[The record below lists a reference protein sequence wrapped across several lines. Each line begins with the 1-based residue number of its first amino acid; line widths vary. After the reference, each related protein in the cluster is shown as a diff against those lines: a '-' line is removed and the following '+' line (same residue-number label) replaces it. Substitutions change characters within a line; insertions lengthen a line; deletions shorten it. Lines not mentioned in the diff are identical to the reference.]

1 MREQYE
7 VLERDDFRD
16 EVPDELGILAQGVAV
31 VVGRLVTH
39 AVARKIETADA
50 IVLLQFD
57 HQRPE
62 IEAARRKPM
71 DHDDRGLCLITHAD
85 VEDLH
90 WARLVFWQRGLPSE
104 ELAANLPLFGRAH
117 YSVSQR
123 STIRQSA
130 AYLSPTSVAKSKDCC
145 RQCRSFPLLFLAG
158 PLDLQL
164 SLDHAPVRS
173 SQIVLQNSKMLSDAL
188 KPVHRDFD
196 VAWQPTGS
204 RAHLI

>member
-16 EVPDELGILAQGVAV
+16 EIPDELGILAQGIAV

-39 AVARKIETADA
+39 AVARKIESADA
-50 IVLLQFD
+50 IVLLQFG

-90 WARLVFWQRGLPSE
+90 WARVVFWQCGLPSE
-104 ELAANLPLFGRAH
+104 ELAANLPLFSRAH

-123 STIRQSA
+123 CNARRADPYISTSITEWRKEALRMAGLPRFTLRSLVHARQ
-130 AYLSPTSVAKSKDCC
+130 
-145 RQCRSFPLLFLAG
+145 RELLGL
-158 PLDLQL
+158 
-164 SLDHAPVRS
+164 
-173 SQIVLQNSKMLSDAL
+173 
-188 KPVHRDFD
+188 
-196 VAWQPTGS
+196 
-204 RAHLI
+204 